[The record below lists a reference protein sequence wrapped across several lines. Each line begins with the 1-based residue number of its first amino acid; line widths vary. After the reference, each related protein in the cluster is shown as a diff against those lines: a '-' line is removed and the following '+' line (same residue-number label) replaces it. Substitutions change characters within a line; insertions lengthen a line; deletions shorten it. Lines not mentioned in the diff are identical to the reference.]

1 MGVRKNKKFQS
12 CHLTLYVAYTELNL
26 IIKGIWDMEEQKEIL
41 KQMAKSGEAARLM
54 ELLNQKGSVQQAAQ
68 AAAKGDVSQL
78 KGMIEQLMNTKD
90 GSELI
95 ERINRK
101 AKEAGLS

>member
-1 MGVRKNKKFQS
+1 
-12 CHLTLYVAYTELNL
+12 
-26 IIKGIWDMEEQKEIL
+26 MEEQKEIL
-41 KQMAKSGEAARLM
+41 KKMAQSGDAAKLM
-54 ELLNQKGSVQQAAQ
+54 ELLNQRGGVQQAAQ

-95 ERINRK
+95 ERMNRK
-101 AKEAGLS
+101 VKEAGLS

>member
-1 MGVRKNKKFQS
+1 
-12 CHLTLYVAYTELNL
+12 
-26 IIKGIWDMEEQKEIL
+26 MEEQKEIL

-90 GSELI
+90 GS
-95 ERINRK
+95 
-101 AKEAGLS
+101 